1 MVLDGR
7 SVSVGPQCVG
17 VQSRSDISFRHKV
30 KASSRRLAG
39 SRSRQRRRTDLQLGA
54 SPTAGGSGGFGG
66 PSGAGA
72 VTTEMEGEKAEVPTR
87 LEAATEKAYVVFGL
101 R

>member
-1 MVLDGR
+1 MAVVGVGAQSVWVR
-7 SVSVGPQCVG
+7 SVSGFKAARI
-17 VQSRSDISFRHKV
+17 SAFDIKSKHLRAVF
-30 KASSRRLAG
+30 AG

-72 VTTEMEGEKAEVPTR
+72 VTTEIEGEKAEVPTR
-87 LEAATEKAYVVFGL
+87 LEAATEKA
-101 R
+101 

>member
-1 MVLDGR
+1 M
-7 SVSVGPQCVG
+7 
-17 VQSRSDISFRHKV
+17 
-30 KASSRRLAG
+30 
-39 SRSRQRRRTDLQLGA
+39 QLGA

-72 VTTEMEGEKAEVPTR
+72 VTTEIEGEKAEVPTR
-87 LEAATEKAYVVFGL
+87 LEAATEKAYVVFGV